1 MYAVIETGGKQYRV
15 EFGSELHVELLDA
28 TPGSEVTFDRVL
40 LVRTATSTEVG
51 TPVVSGAKVTAL
63 VVGQQR
69 GVKTISFKYRP
80 KARSRVTKGHR
91 QELHLI
97 RITEV
102 AVNGTS
108 AKAIWE
114 TGAVEREKA
123 HAAAKAVAAEKA
135 KVDAVL
141 AASLK
146 VEAPAEKSVAKAVTK
161 AVAKKPAAKESAA
174 KADVKPAA
182 KAVTKAVAKKPAA
195 KKSAAKADVKPTAK
209 AVTKAVAKKPGNAK

>member
-15 EFGSELHVELLDA
+15 ELGSELHVELLDA

-40 LVRTATSTEVG
+40 LVRTETSTEVG

-63 VVGQQR
+63 VVGQER

-80 KARSRVTKGHR
+80 KARSRITKGHR

-97 RITEV
+97 KVTEV

-108 AKAIWE
+108 AKALWE
-114 TGAVEREKA
+114 AGAAAREQAK
-123 HAAAKAVAAEKA
+123 AAAKAAAAEKA
-135 KVDAVL
+135 KSDAAL

-146 VEAPAEKSVAKAVTK
+146 VEAPAETRAPKA
-161 AVAKKPAAKESAA
+161 AAASAAKESAPKKTA
-174 KADVKPAA
+174 
-182 KAVTKAVAKKPAA
+182 AKKPAA
-195 KKSAAKADVKPTAK
+195 KKPA
-209 AVTKAVAKKPGNAK
+209 AKKPAAKKPADAE

>member
-15 EFGSELHVELLDA
+15 ELGSELHVELLDA

-40 LVRTATSTEVG
+40 LVRTETSTEVG

-63 VVGQQR
+63 VVGQER

-80 KARSRVTKGHR
+80 KARSRITKGHR

-97 RITEV
+97 KVTEV

-108 AKAIWE
+108 AKALWE
-114 TGAVEREKA
+114 AGAAAREQA
-123 HAAAKAVAAEKA
+123 RAAAKAVAAEKA
-135 KVDAVL
+135 KADAAL

-146 VEAPAEKSVAKAVTK
+146 VEAPTEKRTPKAAATS
-161 AVAKKPAAKESAA
+161 AVSESAPKKPAAK
-174 KADVKPAA
+174 KPAPKKPA
-182 KAVTKAVAKKPAA
+182 AKKPAA
-195 KKSAAKADVKPTAK
+195 KKPADAE
-209 AVTKAVAKKPGNAK
+209 

>member
-15 EFGSELHVELLDA
+15 ELGSELHVELLDA

-63 VVGQQR
+63 VVGQER

-80 KARSRVTKGHR
+80 KARSRITTGHR
-91 QELHLI
+91 QDLHLI
-97 RITEV
+97 KVTEV

-114 TGAVEREKA
+114 AGAADREKLK
-123 HAAAKAVAAEKA
+123 AAAVKAAAERAQADAALAEKLKVAAP
-135 KVDAVL
+135 V
-141 AASLK
+141 
-146 VEAPAEKSVAKAVTK
+146 EKSEAKAAT
-161 AVAKKPAAKESAA
+161 KPAAKSTAKSAA
-174 KADVKPAA
+174 KPAA
-182 KAVTKAVAKKPAA
+182 KSTAKPAAKKPAA
-195 KKSAAKADVKPTAK
+195 KKPADAE
-209 AVTKAVAKKPGNAK
+209 

>member
-15 EFGSELHVELLDA
+15 ELGSELHVELLDA

-63 VVGQQR
+63 VVGQER

-80 KARSRVTKGHR
+80 KARSRITKGHR

-97 RITEV
+97 KVTEV

-108 AKAIWE
+108 AKALWE
-114 TGAVEREKA
+114 AGAADREKVK
-123 HAAAKAVAAEKA
+123 AAAVKAAAERAQADAALAEKLKVAAP
-135 KVDAVL
+135 V
-141 AASLK
+141 
-146 VEAPAEKSVAKAVTK
+146 EKSEAKAAT
-161 AVAKKPAAKESAA
+161 KPAAKSTAKSAA
-174 KADVKPAA
+174 KPAA
-182 KAVTKAVAKKPAA
+182 KSTAKPSAKKPAA
-195 KKSAAKADVKPTAK
+195 KKPA
-209 AVTKAVAKKPGNAK
+209 NAE

>member
-15 EFGSELHVELLDA
+15 ELGSELHVELLDA

-63 VVGQQR
+63 VVGQER

-97 RITEV
+97 KVTEV

-114 TGAVEREKA
+114 AGAADREKVK
-123 HAAAKAVAAEKA
+123 AAAVKAAAERAQADAALAEKLKVAAP
-135 KVDAVL
+135 V
-141 AASLK
+141 
-146 VEAPAEKSVAKAVTK
+146 EKSEAKA
-161 AVAKKPAAKESAA
+161 AAKPAAKSAA
-174 KADVKPAA
+174 KPAA
-182 KAVTKAVAKKPAA
+182 KSTTKPAA
-195 KKSAAKADVKPTAK
+195 KKSAAKKPADAE
-209 AVTKAVAKKPGNAK
+209 

>member
-15 EFGSELHVELLDA
+15 ELGSELHVELLDA

-63 VVGQQR
+63 VVGQER

-80 KARSRVTKGHR
+80 KARSRITKGHR

-97 RITEV
+97 KVTEV

-108 AKAIWE
+108 AKALWE
-114 TGAVEREKA
+114 AGAADREKVK
-123 HAAAKAVAAEKA
+123 AAAVKAAAERAQADAALAEKLKVAAP
-135 KVDAVL
+135 V
-141 AASLK
+141 
-146 VEAPAEKSVAKAVTK
+146 EKSDAKGA
-161 AVAKKPAAKESAA
+161 AKPAAKSAA
-174 KADVKPAA
+174 KPAA
-182 KAVTKAVAKKPAA
+182 KSTTKPAA
-195 KKSAAKADVKPTAK
+195 KKSAAKKPADAE
-209 AVTKAVAKKPGNAK
+209 

>member
-15 EFGSELHVELLDA
+15 ELGSELHVELLDA

-63 VVGQQR
+63 VVGQER

-80 KARSRVTKGHR
+80 KARSRITKGHR

-97 RITEV
+97 KVTEV

-108 AKAIWE
+108 AKALWE
-114 TGAVEREKA
+114 AGAADREKVK
-123 HAAAKAVAAEKA
+123 AAAVKAAAERAQADAALAEKLKVAAP
-135 KVDAVL
+135 V
-141 AASLK
+141 
-146 VEAPAEKSVAKAVTK
+146 EKSDAKAAT
-161 AVAKKPAAKESAA
+161 KPAAKSTA
-174 KADVKPAA
+174 KPAA
-182 KAVTKAVAKKPAA
+182 KSTTKPAA
-195 KKSAAKADVKPTAK
+195 KKSAAKKPADAE
-209 AVTKAVAKKPGNAK
+209 

>member
-15 EFGSELHVELLDA
+15 ELGSELHVELLDA

-51 TPVVSGAKVTAL
+51 TPVVNGAKVTAL
-63 VVGQQR
+63 VVGQER

-80 KARSRVTKGHR
+80 KARSRITKGHR

-97 RITEV
+97 KITEV

-108 AKAIWE
+108 AKALWE
-114 TGAVEREKA
+114 AGAAEREKA
-123 HAAAKAVAAEKA
+123 KAAAKAAAAEKA
-135 KVDAVL
+135 KADAAL

-146 VEAPAEKSVAKAVTK
+146 VEAPAEKSAPKTTTKGTSASKAD
-161 AVAKKPAAKESAA
+161 SAA
-174 KADVKPAA
+174 PKQPA
-182 KAVTKAVAKKPAA
+182 TKKPAA
-195 KKSAAKADVKPTAK
+195 KKSADAE
-209 AVTKAVAKKPGNAK
+209 

>member
-15 EFGSELHVELLDA
+15 ELGSELHVELLDA

-63 VVGQQR
+63 VVGQER

-80 KARSRVTKGHR
+80 KARSRITKGHR

-97 RITEV
+97 KVTEV

-108 AKAIWE
+108 AKALWE
-114 TGAVEREKA
+114 AGAADREKVK
-123 HAAAKAVAAEKA
+123 AAAVKAAAERAQADAALAEKLKVAAP
-135 KVDAVL
+135 V
-141 AASLK
+141 
-146 VEAPAEKSVAKAVTK
+146 EKSDAKA
-161 AVAKKPAAKESAA
+161 AAKPAAKSAA
-174 KADVKPAA
+174 KPAA
-182 KAVTKAVAKKPAA
+182 KSTMKPAA
-195 KKSAAKADVKPTAK
+195 KKSAAKKPADAE
-209 AVTKAVAKKPGNAK
+209 

>member
-15 EFGSELHVELLDA
+15 ELGSELHVELLDA

-63 VVGQQR
+63 VVGQER

-80 KARSRVTKGHR
+80 KARSRITKGHR

-97 RITEV
+97 KVTEV

-108 AKAIWE
+108 AKALWE
-114 TGAVEREKA
+114 AGAADREKVK
-123 HAAAKAVAAEKA
+123 AAAVKAAAERAQADAALAEKLKVAAP
-135 KVDAVL
+135 V
-141 AASLK
+141 
-146 VEAPAEKSVAKAVTK
+146 EKSDAKA
-161 AVAKKPAAKESAA
+161 AAKPAAKSAA
-174 KADVKPAA
+174 KPAA
-182 KAVTKAVAKKPAA
+182 KSTTKPAA
-195 KKSAAKADVKPTAK
+195 KKSAAKKPADAE
-209 AVTKAVAKKPGNAK
+209 

>member
-15 EFGSELHVELLDA
+15 ELGSELHVELLDA

-40 LVRTATSTEVG
+40 LVRTATATEVG

-63 VVGQQR
+63 VVGQER

-97 RITEV
+97 KVTEV

-114 TGAVEREKA
+114 AGSADREKLK
-123 HAAAKAVAAEKA
+123 AAAMQAAAERAQADAALAEKLKVAAP
-135 KVDAVL
+135 V
-141 AASLK
+141 
-146 VEAPAEKSVAKAVTK
+146 EKSEAKA
-161 AVAKKPAAKESAA
+161 A
-174 KADVKPAA
+174 VKPAA
-182 KAVTKAVAKKPAA
+182 KSAAKSAAKPAAKSTAKPAAKKPAA
-195 KKSAAKADVKPTAK
+195 KKSAAKKPADAE
-209 AVTKAVAKKPGNAK
+209 

>member
-15 EFGSELHVELLDA
+15 ELGSELHVELLDA

-63 VVGQQR
+63 VVGQER

-80 KARSRVTKGHR
+80 KARSRITKGHR

-97 RITEV
+97 KVTEV

-114 TGAVEREKA
+114 AGAADREKVK
-123 HAAAKAVAAEKA
+123 AAAVKAAAERAQADAALAEKLKVAAP
-135 KVDAVL
+135 V
-141 AASLK
+141 
-146 VEAPAEKSVAKAVTK
+146 EKSDAKA
-161 AVAKKPAAKESAA
+161 AAKPAAKSAA
-174 KADVKPAA
+174 KPAA
-182 KAVTKAVAKKPAA
+182 KSTTKPAA
-195 KKSAAKADVKPTAK
+195 KKSAAKKPADAE
-209 AVTKAVAKKPGNAK
+209 

>member
-15 EFGSELHVELLDA
+15 ELGSELHVELLDA
-28 TPGSEVTFDRVL
+28 TPGSEVTFDRLL

-63 VVGQQR
+63 VVGQER

-97 RITEV
+97 KVTEV

-114 TGAVEREKA
+114 AGAADREKVK
-123 HAAAKAVAAEKA
+123 AAAVKAAAERAQADAALAEKLKVAAP
-135 KVDAVL
+135 V
-141 AASLK
+141 
-146 VEAPAEKSVAKAVTK
+146 EKSEAKA
-161 AVAKKPAAKESAA
+161 AAKPAAKSAA
-174 KADVKPAA
+174 KPAA
-182 KAVTKAVAKKPAA
+182 KSTTKPAA
-195 KKSAAKADVKPTAK
+195 KKSAAKKPADAE
-209 AVTKAVAKKPGNAK
+209 

>member
-15 EFGSELHVELLDA
+15 ELGSELHVELLDA

-63 VVGQQR
+63 VVGQER

-80 KARSRVTKGHR
+80 KARSRITKGHR

-97 RITEV
+97 KVTEV

-108 AKAIWE
+108 AKALWE
-114 TGAVEREKA
+114 AGAAAREQAK
-123 HAAAKAVAAEKA
+123 AAAKAAAAEKA
-135 KVDAVL
+135 KSDAAL

-146 VEAPAEKSVAKAVTK
+146 VEASAEKPTPKA
-161 AVAKKPAAKESAA
+161 AATSSTSESAPKKTA
-174 KADVKPAA
+174 
-182 KAVTKAVAKKPAA
+182 AKKPAA
-195 KKSAAKADVKPTAK
+195 KKTA
-209 AVTKAVAKKPGNAK
+209 AKKPAAKKTAAKKPADAE

>member
-15 EFGSELHVELLDA
+15 ELGSELHVELLDA

-40 LVRTATSTEVG
+40 LVRTETSTEVG

-63 VVGQQR
+63 VVGQER

-80 KARSRVTKGHR
+80 KARSRITKGHR

-97 RITEV
+97 KVTEV

-108 AKAIWE
+108 AKALWE
-114 TGAVEREKA
+114 AGAAAREQAK
-123 HAAAKAVAAEKA
+123 AAAKAAAAEKA
-135 KVDAVL
+135 KSDAAL

-146 VEAPAEKSVAKAVTK
+146 VESPAEKRAPKAAATS
-161 AVAKKPAAKESAA
+161 AAKESAPKKTA
-174 KADVKPAA
+174 
-182 KAVTKAVAKKPAA
+182 AKKPAA
-195 KKSAAKADVKPTAK
+195 KKTA
-209 AVTKAVAKKPGNAK
+209 AKKPAAKKPADAE

>member
-15 EFGSELHVELLDA
+15 ELGSELHVELLDA

-40 LVRTATSTEVG
+40 LVRTETSTEVG

-63 VVGQQR
+63 VVGQER

-80 KARSRVTKGHR
+80 KARSRITKGHR

-97 RITEV
+97 KVTEV

-108 AKAIWE
+108 AKALWE
-114 TGAVEREKA
+114 AGAAAREQAK
-123 HAAAKAVAAEKA
+123 AAAKAAAAEKA
-135 KVDAVL
+135 KSDAAL

-146 VEAPAEKSVAKAVTK
+146 VESPAEKRAPKA
-161 AVAKKPAAKESAA
+161 AAASAAKESAPK
-174 KADVKPAA
+174 KAA
-182 KAVTKAVAKKPAA
+182 AKKPAA
-195 KKSAAKADVKPTAK
+195 KKTA
-209 AVTKAVAKKPGNAK
+209 AKKPAAKKPADAE

>member
-15 EFGSELHVELLDA
+15 ELGSELHVELLDA

-63 VVGQQR
+63 VVGQER

-80 KARSRVTKGHR
+80 KARSRITKGHR

-97 RITEV
+97 KVTEV

-108 AKAIWE
+108 AKALWE
-114 TGAVEREKA
+114 AGAADREKVK
-123 HAAAKAVAAEKA
+123 AAAVKAAAERAQADAALAEKLKVAAP
-135 KVDAVL
+135 V
-141 AASLK
+141 
-146 VEAPAEKSVAKAVTK
+146 EKSDAKA
-161 AVAKKPAAKESAA
+161 AAKPAAKSAA
-174 KADVKPAA
+174 KPAA
-182 KAVTKAVAKKPAA
+182 KSTTKPAAKKPAA
-195 KKSAAKADVKPTAK
+195 KKPA
-209 AVTKAVAKKPGNAK
+209 AKKPADAE

>member
-15 EFGSELHVELLDA
+15 ELGSELHVELLDA

-63 VVGQQR
+63 VVGQER

-80 KARSRVTKGHR
+80 KARSRITKGHR

-97 RITEV
+97 KVTEV

-108 AKAIWE
+108 AKALWE
-114 TGAVEREKA
+114 AGAADREKVK
-123 HAAAKAVAAEKA
+123 AAAVKAAAERAQADAALAEKLKVAAPVEKR
-135 KVDAVL
+135 D
-141 AASLK
+141 
-146 VEAPAEKSVAKAVTK
+146 AKA
-161 AVAKKPAAKESAA
+161 AAKPAAKSAA
-174 KADVKPAA
+174 KPAA
-182 KAVTKAVAKKPAA
+182 KSTTKPAAKKPAA
-195 KKSAAKADVKPTAK
+195 KKPADAE
-209 AVTKAVAKKPGNAK
+209 

>member
-15 EFGSELHVELLDA
+15 ELGSELHVELLDA

-63 VVGQQR
+63 VVGQER

-80 KARSRVTKGHR
+80 KARSRITKGHR

-97 RITEV
+97 KVTEV

-114 TGAVEREKA
+114 AGSADREKLK
-123 HAAAKAVAAEKA
+123 AAAVKAAAERAQADAALAEKLKVAAP
-135 KVDAVL
+135 V
-141 AASLK
+141 
-146 VEAPAEKSVAKAVTK
+146 EKSETKAATKPVAKSATK
-161 AVAKKPAAKESAA
+161 SAATSAA
-174 KADVKPAA
+174 KPA
-182 KAVTKAVAKKPAA
+182 AKKPAA
-195 KKSAAKADVKPTAK
+195 KKPA
-209 AVTKAVAKKPGNAK
+209 AKKPADAE

>member
-15 EFGSELHVELLDA
+15 ELGSELHVELLDA

-63 VVGQQR
+63 VVGQER

-80 KARSRVTKGHR
+80 KARSRITKGHR

-97 RITEV
+97 KVTEV

-108 AKAIWE
+108 AKALWE
-114 TGAVEREKA
+114 AGAADREKVK
-123 HAAAKAVAAEKA
+123 AAAVKAAAERAQADAALAEKLKVAAP
-135 KVDAVL
+135 V
-141 AASLK
+141 
-146 VEAPAEKSVAKAVTK
+146 EKSEAKA
-161 AVAKKPAAKESAA
+161 AAKPAAKSAA
-174 KADVKPAA
+174 KPAA
-182 KAVTKAVAKKPAA
+182 KSTTKPAA
-195 KKSAAKADVKPTAK
+195 KKSAAKEPADAE
-209 AVTKAVAKKPGNAK
+209 